1 MCLSPLRCTLDREY
15 NKYLKLT
22 VSYGSPTFNGTG
34 DDYVPCGKCPVCI
47 SRRAIEWATR
57 CKHEISL
64 HNQNSFITLT
74 YNDDNLRS
82 EEIVYDDFQKFM
94 KRLRKRYPNNNIRYI
109 VSCEYGTNKKRP
121 HFHAIIFGYN
131 PKNQEYLRTTPKGF
145 KLYKSDELSKL
156 WKKGFHSIGQANE
169 KTAYYIA
176 KYSLSNSKHEII
188 REESGEIIELC
199 DYMRC
204 STKPA
209 IGKEYISKYYE
220 SILAHSEFTGQPIPR
235 YYLKYLEKTHPIHFS
250 DYKSR
255 VESEPIKSDIQQQY
269 NKITNYISKNQ
280 MNPGW
285 DRELKDFTN
294 IQKQLRIKLQIHD
307 EITRN
312 EKLLQQG
319 VDYVKGFF
327 GIRH

>member
-1 MCLSPLRCTLDREY
+1 MCLAPLRCTFDREY
-15 NKYLKLT
+15 NKHIKKTL
-22 VSYGSPTFNGTG
+22 SYGSPTFNANG

-47 SRRAIEWATR
+47 SKRAIEWATR

-64 HNQNSFITLT
+64 HNQSSFITLT

-82 EEIVYDDFQKFM
+82 EEIVYEDFQKFM
-94 KRLRKRYPNNNIRYI
+94 KRLRKQYPNQNIRYI

-145 KLYKSDELSKL
+145 KLYKSEELSKL
-156 WKKGFHSIGQANE
+156 WKKGFHSIGEANE

-176 KYSLSNSKHEII
+176 KYSLSNSKHQII
-188 REESGEIIELC
+188 RDQSGEIVELC

-204 STKPA
+204 STSPA
-209 IGKEYISKYYE
+209 IGLRFFERNYE
-220 SILAHSEFTGQPIPR
+220 SIMEDSKFTGKPVPR
-235 YYLKYLEKTHPIHFS
+235 YYLKKLEQISPAVLS
-250 DYKSR
+250 EYKSLR
-255 VESEPIKSDIQQQY
+255 EEEPIKTDIQQSY
-269 NKITNYISKNQ
+269 NKIVNYISKNQ
-280 MNPGW
+280 INNGW

-294 IQKQLRIKLQIHD
+294 IEKALRIKLQIHD

-312 EKLLQQG
+312 EQQLQTG
-319 VDYVKGFF
+319 VDYVKSFF
-327 GIRH
+327 RL